1 MTKVKVFDIIREVL
15 EAEYHVN
22 SIEVYEEIDVSVL
35 CEMNYDS
42 VFVSA
47 LIGMWEYKYVTRN
60 GNNEWQK
67 TKWAR
72 KGKKKSMCV
81 G

>member
-1 MTKVKVFDIIREVL
+1 MSVTKVKVFDIIREVL

-47 LIGMWEYKYVTRN
+47 LIGMWGYKYKICN
-60 GNNEWQK
+60 K
-67 TKWAR
+67 KW
-72 KGKKKSMCV
+72 K
-81 G
+81 